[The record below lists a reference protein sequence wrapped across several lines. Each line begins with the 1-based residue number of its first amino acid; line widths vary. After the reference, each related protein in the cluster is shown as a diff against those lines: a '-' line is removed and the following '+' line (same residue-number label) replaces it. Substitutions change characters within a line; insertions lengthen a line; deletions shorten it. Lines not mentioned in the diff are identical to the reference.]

1 MAGSRHPLVA
11 AIYDGFMLPQELLGL
26 RKQRARTAR
35 EATGSV
41 LELGVG
47 TGLNLPFYEGA
58 IRIVAID
65 PDPHMLR
72 RARRRAAQARQP
84 VELVEVGAESLPF
97 EDGAFDT
104 VVVTLT
110 LCTVPDPAAAVAEA
124 RRVLTPDGHLLFLE
138 HVRSDSPWLARIQD
152 AVTPAWMH
160 VSGGCHWNR
169 TTVATIERE
178 FEVERLWRRGIFVQ
192 GAARRR

>member
-1 MAGSRHPLVA
+1 MAESSHPLVA

-47 TGLNLPFYEGA
+47 TGLNLPFYEDA
-58 IRIVAID
+58 TRIVAID
-65 PDPHMLR
+65 PDPGMLR
-72 RARRRAAQARQP
+72 RARRRAAQARMP
-84 VELVEVGAESLPF
+84 VALVEVGAEALPF

-124 RRVLTPDGHLLFLE
+124 RRVKTCSRCCGDFAGYG
-138 HVRSDSPWLARIQD
+138 SP
-152 AVTPAWMH
+152 
-160 VSGGCHWNR
+160 
-169 TTVATIERE
+169 
-178 FEVERLWRRGIFVQ
+178 GI
-192 GAARRR
+192 